1 MARRKGKMTEEEKK
15 KLPEAF
21 RANWKRSRNEVRMAS
36 QKGGEKS
43 GEVRRAQ
50 RSMKDYFEMIADS
63 PLLPSFEEV
72 HKLWKL
78 PDESKNNK
86 MALAM
91 AIWKAA
97 MQGNMKAAELI
108 LRIMGEYEE
117 TNNLNVR
124 QQFNR
129 MVLGDDSFA
138 Q

>member
-1 MARRKGKMTEEEKK
+1 
-15 KLPEAF
+15 
-21 RANWKRSRNEVRMAS
+21 
-36 QKGGEKS
+36 
-43 GEVRRAQ
+43 
-50 RSMKDYFEMIADS
+50 MKDYFEMIADS